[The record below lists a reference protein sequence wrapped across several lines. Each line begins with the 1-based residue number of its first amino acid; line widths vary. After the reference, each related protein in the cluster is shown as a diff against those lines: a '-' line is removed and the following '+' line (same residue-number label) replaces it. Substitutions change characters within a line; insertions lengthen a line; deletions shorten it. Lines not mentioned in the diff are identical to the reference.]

1 MRWSI
6 VLLLGGLI
14 LVTGCT
20 PLERED
26 EVDLV
31 PLTAIPAEY
40 GELESV
46 TLIPEPNGPPE
57 WYELWFYNEDTG
69 QVTYVPVHRHRWKYA
84 PTLVKIFERTA
95 APVSAGG
102 EQ

>member
-20 PLERED
+20 PLERD

-46 TLIPEPNGPPE
+46 TVIPEPNASPL

-69 QVTYVPVHRHRWKYA
+69 QVTYVPVHRRRWEYA
-84 PTLVKIFERTA
+84 PALVKIFERTA